1 MNIRAILSDLVP
13 PPPRPTKYVRRI
25 AYAKNEIKLIMIQ
38 NMIGALMSGSWGK
51 KNTLA
56 AYQFIESASIVLS
69 ECIYRTLYEYFKL
82 PHPIYRLNHCDHY
95 DYTIYKRAK
104 YTFYRC
110 IKEAV
115 LDNLAIIK
123 NKFSVPMVDCIY
135 LWLKWVRELI
145 FYKTFLFR
153 AGLIELGHWDRQCF
167 FFSNG
172 MHFCIKVVNLQSHF
186 FEC

>member
-1 MNIRAILSDLVP
+1 MTP
-13 PPPRPTKYVRRI
+13 PPPKYVREI
-25 AYAKNEIKLIMIQ
+25 AYAKNEIKLIIIQ
-38 NMIGALMSGSWGK
+38 KIIGALMSGSWGK

-56 AYQFIESASIVLS
+56 AYHFIESASIVLS

-82 PHPIYRLNHCDHY
+82 PHPIYRWNHCNHY
-95 DYTIYKRAK
+95 NYTIYKRAK

-123 NKFSVPMVDCIY
+123 NKFSVQMVDCIY

-153 AGLIELGHWDRQCF
+153 AGLIELGHWDRQWF

>member
-1 MNIRAILSDLVP
+1 
-13 PPPRPTKYVRRI
+13 
-25 AYAKNEIKLIMIQ
+25 
-38 NMIGALMSGSWGK
+38 MIGALMSGSWGK

-69 ECIYRTLYEYFKL
+69 ECIYRTLYEYVKL
-82 PHPIYRLNHCDHY
+82 PHPIYRLNHCNHY

-104 YTFYRC
+104 YTFYRS

-123 NKFSVPMVDCIY
+123 NKFSVQMVDCIY

-153 AGLIELGHWDRQCF
+153 AGLIELGHWDRQWF

>member
-1 MNIRAILSDLVP
+1 
-13 PPPRPTKYVRRI
+13 
-25 AYAKNEIKLIMIQ
+25 
-38 NMIGALMSGSWGK
+38 MIGALMSGSWGK

-56 AYQFIESASIVLS
+56 AYQFIESASTVLS

-82 PHPIYRLNHCDHY
+82 HHPIYRWNHSNQY
-95 DYTIYKRAK
+95 NYTIYKRPK

-115 LDNLAIIK
+115 LDKIAIIK
-123 NKFSVPMVDCIY
+123 NKFSIQMVDCIY

-145 FYKTFLFR
+145 FYKTFFFR
-153 AGLIELGHWDRQCF
+153 AGLIELGHWDRQCCW

-172 MHFCIKVVNLQSHF
+172 MHFLYSNCKTYNLIF

>member
-1 MNIRAILSDLVP
+1 
-13 PPPRPTKYVRRI
+13 
-25 AYAKNEIKLIMIQ
+25 
-38 NMIGALMSGSWGK
+38 MSGSWGK

-56 AYQFIESASIVLS
+56 AYQFIEMLRLFWVNAFI
-69 ECIYRTLYEYFKL
+69 EHCEYFKL
-82 PHPIYRLNHCDHY
+82 PHPIYRWNHCNHY
-95 DYTIYKRAK
+95 DYSIYKRAK

-135 LWLKWVRELI
+135 LWLKWVREPI
-145 FYKTFLFR
+145 FYKTFFFR

-167 FFSNG
+167 VFFKWNA
-172 MHFCIKVVNLQSHF
+172 FLY
-186 FEC
+186 

>member
-1 MNIRAILSDLVP
+1 
-13 PPPRPTKYVRRI
+13 
-25 AYAKNEIKLIMIQ
+25 
-38 NMIGALMSGSWGK
+38 MSGSWGK

-56 AYQFIESASIVLS
+56 AYQFIEMLRSFWVNAFI
-69 ECIYRTLYEYFKL
+69 EYYEYFKL
-82 PHPIYRLNHCDHY
+82 PHPIYRWNHCNHY

-145 FYKTFLFR
+145 FYKTFFFR

-167 FFSNG
+167 VFFKWNA
-172 MHFCIKVVNLQSHF
+172 FLY
-186 FEC
+186 